1 MPKLEYPTEN
11 KKQTY
16 IPSNLVRIPNL
27 SSNTL
32 PKAHLQNHEIR
43 KTTMMMTK
51 REKNQKQ
58 NRRNRK
64 RRKKEKKE
72 EQKITK
78 EKNST
83 GQEKNTQKT
92 GPDCTP
98 QSSKKTREQNR
109 KKEETKKH
117 PQLK

>member
-1 MPKLEYPTEN
+1 LNTPLKT

-16 IPSNLVRIPNL
+16 IPSNLVRLPNL

-58 NRRNRK
+58 N
-64 RRKKEKKE
+64 
-72 EQKITK
+72 
-78 EKNST
+78 
-83 GQEKNTQKT
+83 
-92 GPDCTP
+92 
-98 QSSKKTREQNR
+98 
-109 KKEETKKH
+109 
-117 PQLK
+117 